1 MRLWREVFW
10 EPHGSV
16 FFFKSRHFLTFH
28 VMRKDVFAQN
38 FQCVE
43 FFLRWNFQSQTAR
56 GRERGGCVFQKS
68 ALGFSN
74 ATQTSATQGEV
85 PQKVV
90 MQPTVGKKTPPIS
103 GHHFR
108 WFLVREPVS
117 IELNVMP
124 RSPPKK
130 QVANITQKG
139 CVVEDKLDVRPG
151 WILAATGTLKKW
163 PFFFEKTQV
172 SIFIFWN

>member
-1 MRLWREVFW
+1 MLCA
-10 EPHGSV
+10 
-16 FFFKSRHFLTFH
+16 KMFLP
-28 VMRKDVFAQN
+28 QN

-43 FFLRWNFQSQTAR
+43 FFFAMEFPKPDFAR

-90 MQPTVGKKTPPIS
+90 MQPTLGKKTPPIS

-108 WFLVREPVS
+108 WFLAREPVVPS
-117 IELNVMP
+117 GLDVMP

-151 WILAATGTLKKW
+151 WILAATGTLKK
-163 PFFFEKTQV
+163 
-172 SIFIFWN
+172 

>member
-124 RSPPKK
+124 RSP
-130 QVANITQKG
+130 QKNRWPTS
-139 CVVEDKLDVRPG
+139 LRR
-151 WILAATGTLKKW
+151 AALWRINWMFDQDGSLQLLGLWKSDLF
-163 PFFFEKTQV
+163 FFFEKTQV
-172 SIFIFWN
+172 SIFIF